1 MAIKY
6 VRVQRNISVGN
17 NPGVKFLAR
26 PVKKKTIKFEQ
37 IAERVQAHSSITKAD
52 VYACFMQ
59 SLEEV
64 VEELMEGN
72 PVELGDYGTIYPT
85 ISAKAVSTLD
95 EVDASTISD
104 PRLRFLFSNLLRKR
118 MKSVPVVLDKSQE
131 IKGLQ

>member
-6 VRVQRNISVGN
+6 VRVQRNISVGS

-26 PVKKKTIKFEQ
+26 PVKSKTIKFEQ

-52 VYACFMQ
+52 VYATFMQ

-64 VEELMEGN
+64 LEELMEGN

-85 ISAKAVSTLD
+85 ISAKAMDALED
-95 EVDASTISD
+95 VDASTISD
-104 PRLRFLFSNLLRKR
+104 PRLRFLFSKKLRDR